1 MVRFRV
7 ALLRRTTASYVDTAP
22 AYISTY
28 TSHFKLMRDIYLGGW
43 MTEWARIADAG
54 LTLQLDFIQRYGQL
68 GNQHVLGERVRVEQR
83 ELDR

>member
-1 MVRFRV
+1 
-7 ALLRRTTASYVDTAP
+7 
-22 AYISTY
+22 
-28 TSHFKLMRDIYLGGW
+28 MRDIYLGGW